1 MVARFA
7 HPDANI
13 IFGTQID
20 DTLGDEVRVT
30 VIAAGFE
37 GGEPKRVAMPVIDS
51 AILSGKVN
59 PIPENDPIAVAM
71 EATSGDSSN
80 GARRRVRFEELL
92 ADDEIDVPDF
102 MK

>member
-1 MVARFA
+1 
-7 HPDANI
+7 
-13 IFGTQID
+13 
-20 DTLGDEVRVT
+20 
-30 VIAAGFE
+30 
-37 GGEPKRVAMPVIDS
+37 
-51 AILSGKVN
+51 
-59 PIPENDPIAVAM
+59 M